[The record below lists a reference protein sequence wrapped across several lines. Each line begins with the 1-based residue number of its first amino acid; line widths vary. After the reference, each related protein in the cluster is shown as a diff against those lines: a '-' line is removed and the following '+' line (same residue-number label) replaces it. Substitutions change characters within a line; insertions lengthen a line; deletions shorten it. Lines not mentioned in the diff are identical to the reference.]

1 MTHKID
7 RLVLL
12 SNLGEIVSKIMKQYK
27 VSFPNEKAKLQVETT
42 NYKITIKKRKQAPSS
57 KLQAPRNGHN

>member
-1 MTHKID
+1 MTHKIN

-27 VSFPNEKAKLQVETT
+27 VSLPNEKAKLQVETT
-42 NYKITIKKRKQAPSS
+42 NYKITIKKRKYE
-57 KLQAPRNGHN
+57 RNGKMA

>member
-42 NYKITIKKRKQAPSS
+42 NYKITIKKRKFETQ
-57 KLQAPRNGHN
+57 KEEL

>member
-42 NYKITIKKRKQAPSS
+42 NYKITIKKRKYE
-57 KLQAPRNGHN
+57 RNEKMA